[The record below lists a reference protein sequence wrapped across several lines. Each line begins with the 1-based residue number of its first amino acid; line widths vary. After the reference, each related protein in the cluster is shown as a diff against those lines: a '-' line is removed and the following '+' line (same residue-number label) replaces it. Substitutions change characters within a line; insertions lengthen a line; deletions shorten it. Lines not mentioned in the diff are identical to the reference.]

1 MVESSGRQP
10 GRCAPDPPPRRD
22 HDDPAQYIPGEVY
35 QMKKKYAVMD
45 GNTAAAHVA
54 YAFTEVAAIYPITP
68 SSPMAEKVDE
78 WAAKGRKNL
87 FGSTVD
93 VIQMQSEA
101 GAAGTC
107 HGSLQAGALTTT
119 FTSSQG
125 LMLMIPAMYAM
136 GGQFLPSVMHIASR
150 VVTSNHH
157 SIFGDHTDFMTCR
170 TTGYAMLMSSCPQE
184 AMDLGAVAHLSAIDA
199 RYAFMHCFDGFRTS
213 HEMQRIE
220 ALDYED
226 LRGLVNQDSLKAFRR
241 SALNPEHPTNRGNNV
256 NPDVYFQCKEGANE
270 KAASLPDTVQHYM
283 DEISKLTGRDYKLF
297 NYYGAPDAEDVIVV
311 MCSASETVK
320 ETVDFL
326 NAQGRKVGMV
336 QIHLY
341 RPFSVKHF
349 AAAIPA
355 TCKRIAVLD
364 RSKET
369 GSVGE
374 PVYLDVVTA
383 LNQAGLGHIRVV
395 GGRYGLSSKD
405 TTPGQIIAVYDNL
418 KQENPK
424 NSFTIGIVD
433 DVTHTSLDYK
443 DVELPH
449 PGEVSCKLWGLG
461 GDGTVGA
468 NKNAISTIGL
478 VADKYA
484 QAYFSY
490 DSMKSGGLTQSHLRF
505 GDEPIRSTYLV
516 SSADFVAVHAPTYV
530 NKYDTTEDLKD
541 GGIYLLNCPWSVEDL
556 ETRLPGKMKRDLCRK
571 HAQFYII
578 DAAKLAVQVGLG
590 EKRTNSILQA
600 AFFALTKV
608 IPLDMAVEDMKKN
621 NYNSYFKKGGQEIV
635 DLNNRAVDV
644 GLTGMTKVEVPA
656 AWADAKDGAP
666 EELKGTDFVKE
677 IVVPMDRQHGD
688 KLPVSLF
695 KRHNCL
701 DGTWENGTTAYSK
714 RGVAVTVPQWNP
726 DVCIQCNRC
735 AMACPHAA
743 IRPVLLTEEEKAGA
757 PESFVTVP
765 AKGLGKDAPAYSFRM
780 QVSPYDCL
788 GCGVCLTVCP
798 ANASDKTADALVMT
812 PFEEMKAEQ
821 ANFDEVAMN
830 DKYLKKDVISDKTVK
845 NLQFAKPYFQFSAAC
860 AGCAETT
867 YIKLVSQLVGDR
879 MYIGNA
885 AGCSSAISGGAPI
898 LPYCKDSCGRGPAWE
913 HSLFED
919 NAEFAYGF
927 FHAQDAIRKEILIRL
942 EDLKSAGVA
951 VEAIDA
957 YLNNW
962 EDKEKTRAVS
972 DALVAALEKAEK
984 TEDVQ
989 FVLDN
994 KEYLSKKSIWAI
1006 GGDGWAYD
1014 IGFGGIDHVMAQ
1026 NRDVNLLVLDTEVY
1040 SNTGGQSSKS
1050 TPTSAVAKFAA
1061 GGKQVAKKDLGAILM
1076 SYGYVYVAQVAMGAD
1091 PNQTLKA
1098 IREAESYPGPS
1109 IVICY
1114 CPCLEQHIKAGMGCS
1129 QTEMKKAVEC
1139 GYWHLY
1145 RYDPRR
1151 IAEGKNP
1158 FQLDSAEP
1166 DTSKLMDYLMGE
1178 NRFASLKN
1186 NFPEK
1191 AEALYQQEIANLKAR
1206 YEKYR
1211 KMAQEQ

>member
-1 MVESSGRQP
+1 M
-10 GRCAPDPPPRRD
+10 
-22 HDDPAQYIPGEVY
+22 
-35 QMKKKYAVMD
+35 
-45 GNTAAAHVA
+45 
-54 YAFTEVAAIYPITP
+54 
-68 SSPMAEKVDE
+68 
-78 WAAKGRKNL
+78 
-87 FGSTVD
+87 
-93 VIQMQSEA
+93 
-101 GAAGTC
+101 
-107 HGSLQAGALTTT
+107 
-119 FTSSQG
+119 G
-125 LMLMIPAMYAM
+125 L
-136 GGQFLPSVMHIASR
+136 
-150 VVTSNHH
+150 
-157 SIFGDHTDFMTCR
+157 
-170 TTGYAMLMSSCPQE
+170 
-184 AMDLGAVAHLSAIDA
+184 
-199 RYAFMHCFDGFRTS
+199 
-213 HEMQRIE
+213 
-220 ALDYED
+220 
-226 LRGLVNQDSLKAFRR
+226 
-241 SALNPEHPTNRGNNV
+241 
-256 NPDVYFQCKEGANE
+256 
-270 KAASLPDTVQHYM
+270 
-283 DEISKLTGRDYKLF
+283 
-297 NYYGAPDAEDVIVV
+297 
-311 MCSASETVK
+311 
-320 ETVDFL
+320 
-326 NAQGRKVGMV
+326 V

-349 AAAIPA
+349 VEAIPA
-355 TCKRIAVLD
+355 SCKKIAVLD

-383 LNQAGLGHIRVV
+383 LNQAGRTDIQVV

-418 KQENPK
+418 KQDKPK
-424 NSFTIGIVD
+424 NNFTIGIVD
-433 DVTHTSLDYK
+433 DVTYTSLDYK

-478 VADKYA
+478 VANKYA

-516 SSADFVAVHAPTYV
+516 SSADFIAVHAPTYV

-541 GGIYLLNCPWSVEDL
+541 GGIFLLNCPWSVEELDQ
-556 ETRLPGKMKRDLCRK
+556 RLPGKMKRDLANK

-578 DAAKLAVQVGLG
+578 DAAKLAAEIGLG
-590 EKRTNSILQA
+590 KRTNSILQA

-621 NYNSYFKKGGQEIV
+621 NYNSYFKKAGQKIV
-635 DLNNRAVDV
+635 DLNNKAVDV
-644 GLTGMTKVEVPA
+644 GISAAVKVEIPESWANA
-656 AWADAKDGAP
+656 ADTPVVEPKNATP
-666 EELKGTDFVKE
+666 FVKD
-677 IVVPMDRQHGD
+677 IVLPMDHQQGD
-688 KLPVSLF
+688 KLPVSVF
-695 KRHNCL
+695 KKHGVL
-701 DGTWENGTTAYSK
+701 DGTWENGTSAYAK
-714 RGVAVTVPQWNP
+714 RGVATMVPKWNA
-726 DVCIQCNRC
+726 DACIQCNRC
-735 AMACPHAA
+735 SMACPHAA
-743 IRPVLLTEEEKAGA
+743 IRPVLLSEEEKAKVPA
-757 PESFVTVP
+757 SFETVP
-765 AKGLGKDAPAYSFRM
+765 AKGLGKDVPAYSFRM

-798 ANASDKTADALVMT
+798 ANANEKSADALVMT
-812 PFEEMKAEQ
+812 PFEEMKPEQ
-821 ANFDEVAMN
+821 TNFDEVAMN
-830 DKYLKKDVISDKTVK
+830 DAYLKKDVISSKSVK
-845 NLQFAKPYFQFSAAC
+845 SMQFAKPYFQFSAAC

-867 YIKLVSQLVGDR
+867 YIKLVSQLVGDS

-898 LPYCKDSCGRGPAWE
+898 LPYCKDSCGHGPAWE

-927 FHAQDAIRKEILIRL
+927 FHAQDSIRKEILIRL
-942 EDLKSAGVA
+942 DALKDAGVA
-951 VEAIDA
+951 VNEIDD
-957 YLNNW
+957 YQNNW
-962 EDKEKTRAVS
+962 MDKEKSRAVS
-972 DALVAALEKAEK
+972 DALIAALEKADK

-994 KEYLSKKSIWAI
+994 KEYLAKKSIWAI

-1050 TPTSAVAKFAA
+1050 TPTAAVAKFAA
-1061 GGKQVAKKDLGAILM
+1061 GGKQIAKKDLGAIM
-1076 SYGYVYVAQVAMGAD
+1076 MTYGYVYVAQVAMGAD

-1098 IREAESYPGPS
+1098 IREAEAYPGPS

-1139 GYWHLY
+1139 GYWQLY

-1158 FQLDSAEP
+1158 FQLDSPEP
-1166 DTSKLMDYLMGE
+1166 DTSKIMDYLMGE

-1191 AEALYQQEIANLKAR
+1191 ADALYAKTVADVKAR

-1211 KMAQEQ
+1211 KMAEEN